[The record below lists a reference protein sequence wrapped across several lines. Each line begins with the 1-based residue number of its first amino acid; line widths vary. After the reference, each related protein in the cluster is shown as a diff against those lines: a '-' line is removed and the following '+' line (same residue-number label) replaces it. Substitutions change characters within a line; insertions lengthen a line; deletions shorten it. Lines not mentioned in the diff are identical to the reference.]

1 MQSAQ
6 KTSLHEHHMAQ
17 LKSKPA
23 VGRTMQ
29 DSETLGSV
37 HLYTSQR
44 SPKADSRHSNMA
56 ANESEGQ
63 SDTGQ
68 TQSLSKCCLYA

>member
-1 MQSAQ
+1 MQSTQ
-6 KTSLHEHHMAQ
+6 KSSLHEHHMAQ

-23 VGRTMQ
+23 VSRTIR
-29 DSETLGSV
+29 DRETLGSA
-37 HLYTSQR
+37 HLYASQR
-44 SPKADSRHSNMA
+44 SPKADSRLSNMT

-68 TQSLSKCCLYA
+68 IRSLSKCCLYV